1 MANGLSDILSVYR
14 QGLASE
20 RQSRQSEMQFALQA
34 MQFESAQRFREE
46 GRQREDIMGVLD
58 YTKKSAEQAKSL
70 DAGEIYSRISSLE
83 PIMSASVDTETM
95 SITNSDGIIKK
106 LSKPLNKRGK
116 YGFSIDQATQIVTI
130 ANLHQMAGKNA
141 NLVSTAQKA
150 TETFAKQVARDYEQY
165 PNSGLM
171 KAMEKSGLIYKGLD
185 PLQKELSADTYLGVR
200 DALIALQNI
209 DKEQTEIAAG
219 DYKVDTPITIG
230 DVSESDVGQMDW
242 KQLAVPIA
250 RELTELSPTQVD
262 LQTIDLGA
270 TDDDIIKSLDF
281 LDPSKTAE
289 VRSELE
295 SINKNISNKRAKLDI
310 LAVERDSLIAD
321 YEKWNEE
328 FNWQKKQEKAAMRAG
343 DAQSEQKHSKEA
355 ERLSK
360 LIGARKG
367 ETTTSEASKEFLIQ
381 ENIESFPAGYTRKAF
396 EEPGAIGKAF
406 GKFFDVPSKEWA
418 EETKGVQI
426 LQLSNDI
433 KKLVAQRESFSGR

>member
-83 PIMSASVDTETM
+83 PIMSANTDAETM
-95 SITNSDGIIKK
+95 SITNSDRIIKT

-141 NLVSTAQKA
+141 NLVSTAQEA